1 MPDPQRNFQA
11 FAASLNKSGFKV
23 VPKSAP
29 WRPDYLDR
37 QANGTAGALNLIGW
51 TGDYARCGE
60 LPRDVL
66 PHAAESLGLQR
77 SRSSSTCSRRRS

>member
-11 FAASLNKSGFKV
+11 FAASLDNSGFKV

-37 QANGTAGALNLIGW
+37 AHGTAG
-51 TGDYARCGE
+51 
-60 LPRDVL
+60 
-66 PHAAESLGLQR
+66 GL
-77 SRSSSTCSRRRS
+77 